1 MLNIVKGDLLSVVEG
16 VIAHGCNCKNGFGSG
31 VAGAIA
37 KKWPGVK
44 DAYHQKFDKYGW
56 RLGDVQMVRIDGEPV
71 KEVGNNEFFAQKG
84 RLIIANCA
92 TQFNYNPKTGPHLDY
107 DALERCMIKV
117 LRLCWE
123 QMLPL
128 AIPKIG
134 CGLAG
139 GNWETVQEIINRVNL
154 DWKVPITVY
163 EL

>member
-1 MLNIVKGDLLSVVEG
+1 MMDVIKGDLLSVAKG
-16 VIAHGCNCKNGFGSG
+16 IIAHGCNCQGAFGSG

-37 KKWPGVK
+37 RKYPGVR
-44 DAYHQKFDKYGW
+44 DAYLQKHNRVGW
-56 RLGDVQMVRIDGEPV
+56 KLGDVQIVRIDGNPV
-71 KEVGNNEFFAQKG
+71 KEVTNSELFAEKDK
-84 RLIIANCA
+84 LFIANCA

-107 DALERCMIKV
+107 DALERCMKKV

-128 AIPKIG
+128 AIPHIG